1 MNGTTKTTSSTS
13 APPISPASVRSVMP
27 HFAAYFSTV
36 GYQPGSAPAFAIS
49 RSSLFAR
56 CAGFCVR
63 SAGGACSAR
72 AASATFSTRSPFP
85 SFARTPLSDGWITW

>member
-1 MNGTTKTTSSTS
+1 
-13 APPISPASVRSVMP
+13 MP

-36 GYQPGSAPAFAIS
+36 GYQPGSALAFAIS
-49 RSSLFAR
+49 RSSFPAR

-72 AASATFSTRSPFP
+72 SVFSIFP
-85 SFARTPLSDGWITW
+85 SFASTPLSDGWITW